1 LLSPGALDYLVRNR
15 YSCVLWNCVPRDWA
29 EPEGW
34 PATARTEIE
43 LQPWTLMVLHDLPT
57 GAMNQLDAFLVQA
70 LQAGIEIVQEFP
82 PNCVPIVNGRIV
94 RPIEPYVGAAS

>member
-1 LLSPGALDYLVRNR
+1 
-15 YSCVLWNCVPRDWA
+15 
-29 EPEGW
+29 
-34 PATARTEIE
+34 
-43 LQPWTLMVLHDLPT
+43 MVLHDLPT